1 MEYIYVTHHHLH
13 IDLNCCEPSQF
24 RNVSKSSPPSQ
35 CTYSSSMITQKS
47 RAKVISQ
54 YENALQPLTPE
65 LCG

>member
-1 MEYIYVTHHHLH
+1 MEYIYVTYHHLH
-13 IDLNCCEPSQF
+13 VDLNSCEPSQF
-24 RNVSKSSPPSQ
+24 RSISRSSPSQ
-35 CTYSSSMITQKS
+35 CTYSFSVITQKS